1 MKRNVEGRHL
11 GLSKF
16 SFCMAN
22 DKLTV
27 GKWSSISF
35 NIIRGN
41 RLNECGFLRK
51 SWCIHKGQNFGV
63 NLYIIFIFIFVARHC
78 IILCNRLAS
87 VCCVTGLVVMS

>member
-51 SWCIHKGQNFGV
+51 SWKV
-63 NLYIIFIFIFVARHC
+63 NLYFVGVEIKRKY
-78 IILCNRLAS
+78 LNRNFN
-87 VCCVTGLVVMS
+87 VTVKYIWTRLWKRKSC